1 MQSINKSD
9 TQSIT
14 SLMVPTL
21 SILTSLH
28 FIISCTLCPQQ
39 NSDRRAVWLWVF
51 LAQKPWNLWLEHWEQ
66 GSRLDQL
73 SSGHPQLEFSA
84 SELHL
89 HLRNHVS
96 LSLEIYIMLTGM
108 FCLLFFL
115 VCWPSTWVLPLFIF
129 FIFYFI
135 FCPLSLRWAAL
146 MYSGVPHS
154 PPFLVI
160 NTYFFTFCKTPQIWL
175 SDFIMGKLSFLVE
188 THLGVLYLPLLV

>member
-14 SLMVPTL
+14 SLMVLIL
-21 SILTSLH
+21 STLTSLH

-96 LSLEIYIMLTGM
+96 LSRNIYNAD
-108 FCLLFFL
+108 
-115 VCWPSTWVLPLFIF
+115 WHVLPFVFFGLLAQHVGAPFIYCF
-129 FIFYFI
+129 HFLFYFL
-135 FCPLSLRWAAL
+135 PSLL
-146 MYSGVPHS
+146 EMSCSHV
-154 PPFLVI
+154 
-160 NTYFFTFCKTPQIWL
+160 
-175 SDFIMGKLSFLVE
+175 
-188 THLGVLYLPLLV
+188 